1 MKILLSRPE
10 RVAIDYAIQN
20 FAEVI
25 QSSEYLDY
33 TPEFLREVIVADEL
47 DVDCEFDVFEVIM
60 HWYEHDKTEREKW
73 LAALISST
81 RLVQFDTVFITQ
93 HIQILPGCEQIAR
106 NALKWI
112 SKPIKHNTAPTSV
125 YKKPRKQR
133 LCLLA
138 IQNSTTLPSK
148 QVKYLQRYNR
158 ALDVWQ
164 RCCEVEYLD
173 CIYDLVLHHESLL
186 FFGARTHGLQ
196 KHTTIKRLDLKTLT
210 WNKTVKLERRRD
222 ELCVALYGDNI
233 YTFGGFDGSQALNT
247 VEIFDIHKSC
257 WQPRASMNVCRYG
270 ASTDV
275 YDKKIY
281 IFGGWGADGK
291 PLNSVEYYDPKK
303 NVCVKCTNM
312 FEARGRPG
320 LALLNHYIFI
330 IGGHNNDGA
339 LTSVEQYDPQKDSWI
354 TISLEHVEQFG
365 ISAKTMSGHEVYALT
380 ERYYLSQIV
389 TVKTPLS
396 VYGSNLYVEVP
407 NNFTNKLQTKF
418 LSRH

>member
-1 MKILLSRPE
+1 
-10 RVAIDYAIQN
+10 
-20 FAEVI
+20 
-25 QSSEYLDY
+25 
-33 TPEFLREVIVADEL
+33 
-47 DVDCEFDVFEVIM
+47 M
-60 HWYEHDKTEREKW
+60 HWYEHDKTEREKC
-73 LAALISST
+73 LATLISST

-106 NALKWI
+106 NALKLI
-112 SKPIKHNTAPTSV
+112 SETEKCATPPTLV
-125 YKKPRKQR
+125 HTKPRKKR

-138 IQNSTTLPSK
+138 IQNSATLPSK

-164 RCCEVEYLD
+164 KCCEVENLD

-186 FFGARTHGLQ
+186 LFGARTDGLQ
-196 KHTTIKRLDLKTLT
+196 KDTTIKSFDLKTFT

-222 ELCVALYGDNI
+222 ELCVALYGDSI
-233 YTFGGFDGSQALNT
+233 YTFGGYDGSQALNT

-270 ASTDV
+270 ASTII
-275 YDKKIY
+275 YDEKIF
-281 IFGGWGADGK
+281 IFGGWSAGGE

-320 LALLNHYIFI
+320 LALLNYRIFI

-339 LTSVEQYDPQKDSWI
+339 LTSVERYDPEEDIWI
-354 TISLEHVEQFG
+354 TISIDHLARYG
-365 ISAKTMSGHEVYALT
+365 ISAKTMGDHGVYAIR
-380 ERYYLSQIV
+380 ERDYLRLPV
-389 TVKTPLS
+389 TVKMPLS
-396 VYGSNLYVEVP
+396 VYGSNFYVEVP
-407 NNFTNKLQTKF
+407 NNYIDKLQTKF
-418 LSRH
+418 LSRHKFSAATGVFKK